1 MVVEV
6 PMAAIREIEGQEDQ
20 ALTFVFRGEVVVVLV
35 FIIYMNCLRHLNF
48 DFFFFG
54 NNFDFGLWLLLLYA
68 MMMNL

>member
-48 DFFFFG
+48 DFFFLG
-54 NNFDFGLWLLLLYA
+54 TILTLVYGYYYY
-68 MMMNL
+68 MQ